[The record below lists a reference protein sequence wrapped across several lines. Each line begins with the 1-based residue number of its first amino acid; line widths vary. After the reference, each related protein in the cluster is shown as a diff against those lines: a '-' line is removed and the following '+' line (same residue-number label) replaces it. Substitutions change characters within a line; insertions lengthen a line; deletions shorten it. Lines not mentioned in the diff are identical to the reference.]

1 MKVTLNWL
9 KQYVDFIWSPEEL
22 TERLFF
28 KKKKKKKKKKNM
40 LRPGHIRLPKDEA
53 AEAERAA
60 GFARKQQWKELPGN
74 RYTPE
79 ELRAM
84 SDDFKDV
91 VMFIRRRTKVMFID

>member
-1 MKVTLNWL
+1 
-9 KQYVDFIWSPEEL
+9 
-22 TERLFF
+22 
-28 KKKKKKKKKKNM
+28 M

-60 GFARKQQWKELPGN
+60 GYARKQAWKELPGH

-84 SDDFKDV
+84 SSRLGVLTITEAEPEIMRLD
-91 VMFIRRRTKVMFID
+91 

>member
-1 MKVTLNWL
+1 
-9 KQYVDFIWSPEEL
+9 
-22 TERLFF
+22 
-28 KKKKKKKKKKNM
+28 M

-79 ELRAM
+79 ELRRM
-84 SDDFKDV
+84 SGEFADCTMHK
-91 VMFIRRRTKVMFID
+91 RRTKVMYIK

>member
-1 MKVTLNWL
+1 
-9 KQYVDFIWSPEEL
+9 
-22 TERLFF
+22 
-28 KKKKKKKKKKNM
+28 M

-60 GFARKQQWKELPGN
+60 GFARKQQWKEQPGN

-84 SDDFKDV
+84 SQRLGTLTITEAEPE
-91 VMFIRRRTKVMFID
+91 VMRLD